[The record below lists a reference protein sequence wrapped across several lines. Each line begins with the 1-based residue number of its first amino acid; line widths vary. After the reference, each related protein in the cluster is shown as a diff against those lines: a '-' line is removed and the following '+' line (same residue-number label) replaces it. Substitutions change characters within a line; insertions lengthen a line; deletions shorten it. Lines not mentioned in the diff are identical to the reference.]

1 MDIDSIKGKKAL
13 IVEDNQL
20 NILIARKLLSEWG
33 LKMDI
38 ATDGK
43 IGIGKAKKFHYDII
57 LMDLQMP
64 NINGYDAARAIRNFN
79 KNVPILAMTA
89 SNLQQVKTEVKK
101 AKMNDLITK
110 PLTSSELKVKL
121 LQHIVIDKDNVNN

>member
-89 SNLQQVKTEVKK
+89 SNSQQVKTEVKK
-101 AKMNDLITK
+101 AKMNDLIIK

-121 LQHIVIDKDNVNN
+121 LQHIK